1 MRYQRHRQRS
11 MASLAREG
19 NYFFEFW
26 PFHAALAQKSSSE
39 KQPESLVSIYSK
51 LNDHNTTNK
60 AIMRLSRLSISLI
73 AFFWLKISG
82 CHGRNW
88 LYGYQ
93 GLGPILVSLADRR
106 ELIRSLLI
114 FHCFNKKFASSL
126 LFLVSW
132 STEQVEVESR
142 DFFPETT

>member
-1 MRYQRHRQRS
+1 MCDIKDTNNVLWPPLHVRAIISLNFGHFMLPSHKNRQVRS
-11 MASLAREG
+11 SLKAG
-19 NYFFEFW
+19 
-26 PFHAALAQKSSSE
+26 FHLQQTE
-39 KQPESLVSIYSK
+39 RPQHHKQSDYAVEQVSI
-51 LNDHNTTNK
+51 T
-60 AIMRLSRLSISLI
+60 LI
-73 AFFWLKISG
+73 GLFWLEISG

-114 FHCFNKKFASSL
+114 SYCFNKKFASSL

-132 STEQVEVESR
+132 STEQVEVEST